1 MQSVKEF
8 LKVKNVCYVEIHR
21 QIVEMYGEGTKNEGN
36 VRKWCWLFTKARLV
50 CMMRN
55 KMGK

>member
-1 MQSVKEF
+1 
-8 LKVKNVCYVEIHR
+8 VEIHR
-21 QIVEMYGEGTKNEGN
+21 QIVEMYDEGVKNEWD
-36 VRKWCWLFTKARLV
+36 VRKWCWLFKKAEIM